1 MTTAPHRNWPPS
13 EVSIRAPARLHM
25 GFLDPSGTAGRVFGS
40 IGVSLNEVATCITL
54 RPSDHLATPP
64 AYRERCLAIARRV
77 SDALGLA
84 VAADIA
90 IDAAIPEHVGLG
102 SGTQFAL
109 ALALGLHRLYGAEPT
124 VREVAHLIGRGR
136 RSGVG
141 IAAFENGGF
150 IVDGGHGAHTVT
162 PPLLARFDF
171 PEDWR
176 FILVFD
182 RRGGGLHGEAEL
194 AAFRTLPPFP
204 ATEAARICHHVLLRA
219 LPALCERDLAAFGSV
234 ISDVQRS
241 IGDYFSPAQGGRF
254 TSPDVAEAL
263 EWLQSRQAVG
273 IGQTSW
279 GPTGFCLTASPE
291 RARHLADEARQH
303 FRERP
308 HLEFLV
314 ASARNQGA
322 DIRVEPLPDGEPNRR
337 DRLSTPQAAE
347 PGEVSSATNTVCDR

>member
-1 MTTAPHRNWPPS
+1 
-13 EVSIRAPARLHM
+13 M
-25 GFLDPSGTAGRVFGS
+25 GFLDPSGTAGRAFGS

-54 RPSDHLATPP
+54 RPSAHLSTPP
-64 AYRERCLAIARRV
+64 AYREQCSAIAHKV
-77 SDALGLA
+77 SDALGFA
-84 VAADIA
+84 VTAEIA
-90 IDAAIPEHVGLG
+90 IEAAIPEHVGLG

-109 ALALGLHRLYGAEPT
+109 ALGLGLHRLYGVNPS
-124 VREVAHLIGRGR
+124 VREVARLIGRGR

-141 IAAFENGGF
+141 IAAFESGGF
-150 IVDGGHGAHTVT
+150 IVDGGHGVHTVT

-204 ATEAARICHHVLLRA
+204 PTEAAWICHHVLLRA
-219 LPALCERDLAAFGSV
+219 LPALCERDLDAFGSV
-234 ISDVQRS
+234 ITDIQRS

-254 TSPDVAEAL
+254 TSPDVAETL
-263 EWLQSRQAVG
+263 EWLQSRGTVG

-279 GPTGFCLTASPE
+279 GPTGFCLTATPE
-291 RARHLADEARQH
+291 QAQRLADEAREH
-303 FRERP
+303 FRTRP
-308 HLEFLV
+308 HLDFLV

-322 DIRVEPLPDGEPNRR
+322 DIWVGPSPDGDRSHHVPLATTPTEEPR
-337 DRLSTPQAAE
+337 DLSAA
-347 PGEVSSATNTVCDR
+347 CDR